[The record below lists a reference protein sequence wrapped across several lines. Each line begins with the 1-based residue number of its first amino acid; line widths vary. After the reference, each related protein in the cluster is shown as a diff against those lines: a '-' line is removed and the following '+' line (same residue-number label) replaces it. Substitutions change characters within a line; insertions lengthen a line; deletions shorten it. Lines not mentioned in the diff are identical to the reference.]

1 MQSGTTSRTH
11 GHQSEHSVNVLLLLL
26 LLLLLP
32 AGRSPRDVQTIGYAF
47 KVGKVT
53 PAESALLKLY
63 DEFSIEAHGSRS
75 TADVAYRYFSVR
87 PTGISEH
94 YAKS

>member
-1 MQSGTTSRTH
+1 M
-11 GHQSEHSVNVLLLLL
+11 
-26 LLLLLP
+26 
-32 AGRSPRDVQTIGYAF
+32 QTIGYTF
-47 KVGKVT
+47 TVGKVT
-53 PAESALLKLY
+53 PAESAQLKLF